1 MHLTLA
7 ISWTVKSCSS
17 FNTTVSSCT
26 FLVNPPPDLCVST
39 FCSSLLNMQRLELG
53 LYETNVHCNVN
64 TKSTSKFYLLGL
76 HVNLLILKFLVF
88 FVLGGGG
95 GGNVTFWSW
104 RGTFLKLTSKWLISH
119 TLSLRVK
126 NVLCIPFPNLFS
138 LHPQHYTMK
147 FM

>member
-17 FNTTVSSCT
+17 FNYYSVVLYIPSK
-26 FLVNPPPDLCVST
+26 PPPDLCVST

-76 HVNLLILKFLVF
+76 HVNLFI
-88 FVLGGGG
+88 
-95 GGNVTFWSW
+95 
-104 RGTFLKLTSKWLISH
+104 
-119 TLSLRVK
+119 
-126 NVLCIPFPNLFS
+126 
-138 LHPQHYTMK
+138 
-147 FM
+147 